1 MPLAELVEATGNYVS
16 PNDNGEIIMSSTELS
31 HFLGR
36 WLPKVEGQMRE
47 LLFNDEAAVAIHY
60 GMLRYHLGW
69 ADEAL
74 RPQNYPAG
82 KRLRPMLCLIACEA
96 VGGDPVQALP
106 AAAAIELLH
115 NFSLI
120 HDDIEDGDELR
131 RHRPTLWK
139 VWGAPQAINAGDA
152 MFTLAFAAMQ
162 RLAGRGVSAPTT
174 LEALA
179 HFTRTCLELTEGQ
192 HLDMGFET
200 RADVTV
206 AEYMRMIQ
214 GKTAALVGASVAI
227 GAIIGGA
234 TAAQIEALHR
244 FGVASGLAFQIQDD
258 ILGIWGDPT
267 ITGKAAGNDLLRR
280 KKSLPI
286 LHTFNHPYIGE
297 QFETLLGPDFNE
309 DQLPQA
315 YTLLDKA
322 EARAHAD
329 HAMRQQHE
337 VAMRALHEVFGARTE
352 ETMLWALTDG
362 LLERQA

>member
-1 MPLAELVEATGNYVS
+1 
-16 PNDNGEIIMSSTELS
+16 MSSTELS
-31 HFLGR
+31 HFLGH
-36 WLPKVEGQMRE
+36 WLPRVEGEMRA
-47 LLFNDEAAVAIHY
+47 LLFNDEAAVAVHY

-69 ADEAL
+69 ADETL
-74 RPQNYPAG
+74 QPQNYPAG
-82 KRLRPMLCLIACEA
+82 KRLRPMLCLIACLE

-120 HDDIEDGDELR
+120 HDDIEDGDETR

-152 MFTLAFAAMQ
+152 MFTLAFDAMQ
-162 RLAGRGVSAPTT
+162 RLARRGVSAQTT
-174 LEALA
+174 LGALA
-179 HFTRTCLELTEGQ
+179 RFTQTCLALTEGQ
-192 HLDMGFET
+192 HLDMGFEV
-200 RADVTV
+200 RSDVKV

-227 GAIIGGA
+227 GATIGEAG
-234 TAAQIEALHR
+234 AAQVEALHR

-258 ILGIWGDPT
+258 ILGIWGDPKV
-267 ITGKAAGNDLLRR
+267 TGKAAGNDLLRR

-286 LHTFNHPYIGE
+286 LHTLNHPYVGE
-297 QFETLLGPDFNE
+297 QFETLLGPSFNP
-309 DQLPQA
+309 DQLALA
-315 YTLLDKA
+315 YALMEKA
-322 EARAHAD
+322 EARAQAD
-329 HAMRQQHE
+329 QAMRQQHE
-337 VAMRALHEVFGARTE
+337 VAITALREVFGERTP

>member
-1 MPLAELVEATGNYVS
+1 
-16 PNDNGEIIMSSTELS
+16 MSSTELS
-31 HFLGR
+31 HFLGH
-36 WLPKVEGQMRE
+36 WLPRVEGEMRE
-47 LLFNDEAAVAIHY
+47 LLFNDEAAVAVHY
-60 GMLRYHLGW
+60 GMLHYHLGW
-69 ADEAL
+69 ADELL

-82 KRLRPMLCLIACEA
+82 KRLRPMLCLMAATET
-96 VGGDPVQALP
+96 GGEPIQALP

-120 HDDIEDGDELR
+120 HDDIEDGDETR

-162 RLAGRGVSAPTT
+162 RLARRGVSAPTT
-174 LEALA
+174 LDALA
-179 HFTRTCLELTEGQ
+179 RFTQTCLALTEGQ

-200 RADVTV
+200 RTNVTV

-234 TAAQIEALHR
+234 DATQIEALQR
-244 FGVASGLAFQIQDD
+244 FGIASGLAFQIQDD
-258 ILGIWGDPT
+258 ILGIWGDPQV
-267 ITGKAAGNDLLRR
+267 TGKAAGNDLLRR

-286 LHTFNHPYIGE
+286 LHTLNHPYVGE
-297 QFETLLGPDFNE
+297 QFETLLGPNFNAE
-309 DQLPQA
+309 QLPLA
-315 YTLLDKA
+315 YTLLDQA
-322 EARAHAD
+322 AARAHAD
-329 HAMRQQHE
+329 QAMRQQHE
-337 VAMRALHEVFGARTE
+337 VAVAALQEVFGDRTP
-352 ETMLWALTDG
+352 ETMLWALTEG